1 MVDEGWRDVSL
12 QGKRLG
18 GTSSQLQCPQLTN
31 WQVDI
36 SRILYT
42 NRSGRIYIKSRSV
55 EVPPSAPFSTTSLL
69 PQKLFPYPSPMP
81 PERGDAR
88 WVLQLGKVPM
98 LQGCWRP
105 WLHTFSFGDPI
116 LNILDGRVSWFYF
129 RGSKPWSN
137 CIAFKVNNTCLQT
150 WLKAS
155 FEKSASNVRRQLF
168 GGTFKQCSEFRVHHW
183 WTRYCLYQC
192 CLWTLPPFHPGM
204 LYHQEIFNLKEKKMH
219 SMICFFGEQQTAV
232 QFHHPHLDAAPK
244 PLDDWQI
251 PILPNPYT
259 GGLLLDELHL
269 FCNWSIGLLHKFHLH
284 FLPCNHGAGVTR
296 SQKKTEQQSHPS
308 TDSHLDIRFKMVD
321 HLAMVTLIY
330 SWKCP
335 RTSTLQRSDHQFCIS
350 SYQTAESMG
359 LLCLDFIV
367 EVRSQKQYLISIYIY
382 IHINTHSM
390 GTNDTIWI
398 SI

>member
-1 MVDEGWRDVSL
+1 M
-12 QGKRLG
+12 
-18 GTSSQLQCPQLTN
+18 
-31 WQVDI
+31 
-36 SRILYT
+36 
-42 NRSGRIYIKSRSV
+42 KSRSV
-55 EVPPSAPFSTTSLL
+55 EVPPSAFFSTTSLL

-81 PERGDAR
+81 PERGFR
-88 WVLQLGKVPM
+88 WV

-116 LNILDGRVSWFYF
+116 LNILDGRVSWYKF
-129 RGSKPWSN
+129 RGSKSCSN
-137 CIAFKVNNTCLQT
+137 YIAFKVNDTCLQT

-155 FEKSASNVRRQLF
+155 FKKSASNVRRQLF

-219 SMICFFGEQQTAV
+219 SMICFSGEQQTAV

-284 FLPCNHGAGVTR
+284 FLPCNHCAGVTR
-296 SQKKTEQQSHPS
+296 SPKKNRAAKPS
-308 TDSHLDIRFKMVD
+308 VHGFPPRRPLQNGWPPGNGDPHLLLKMPPDFNFAKVWSSIL
-321 HLAMVTLIY
+321 HLFISNCRKHGVALPGFH
-330 SWKCP
+330 SW
-335 RTSTLQRSDHQFCIS
+335 
-350 SYQTAESMG
+350 
-359 LLCLDFIV
+359 
-367 EVRSQKQYLISIYIY
+367 SQKSKTISNINIYIY

-390 GTNDTIWI
+390 GTNDTIWT

>member
-1 MVDEGWRDVSL
+1 MVDEGWRVVSL

-168 GGTFKQCSEFRVHHW
+168 GGTFKQCSEFIIGGQDTVFISVAYEHSLHFIQACSTIKKYSIWRRKKCTPWSVFLGSSKLLFSFITLTLMLLQNLW
-183 WTRYCLYQC
+183 MTDKYQS
-192 CLWTLPPFHPGM
+192 
-204 LYHQEIFNLKEKKMH
+204 Y
-219 SMICFFGEQQTAV
+219 
-232 QFHHPHLDAAPK
+232 
-244 PLDDWQI
+244 
-251 PILPNPYT
+251 PILT
-259 GGLLLDELHL
+259 LGAFFLMSCTCSAIEALV
-269 FCNWSIGLLHKFHLH
+269 FCTNFISTSCRATTVLASRGH
-284 FLPCNHGAGVTR
+284 
-296 SQKKTEQQSHPS
+296 QKKTEQQSHPS
-308 TDSHLDIRFKMVD
+308 TDSHLDVRFKMVD

-367 EVRSQKQYLISIYIY
+367 EVRSQK
-382 IHINTHSM
+382 
-390 GTNDTIWI
+390 
-398 SI
+398 